1 MLEHPFLTSSE
12 DRIFAVLMAWSN
24 QPDEALIADMENC
37 YHILKER
44 FHDSDCVQ
52 TMTHILAMEKG
63 EASVKCDQVLTLYD
77 AIERNEGKYG
87 RFYELAILAAL
98 AMQTADHEEMAREI
112 MEADSFL
119 SEQKGYGL
127 WRLDKKTTAH

>member
-37 YHILKER
+37 FHILKER
-44 FHDSDCVQ
+44 FHDSDSVQ

-63 EASVKCDQVLTLYD
+63 EASVKCDQVFTLYD

-98 AMQTADHEEMAREI
+98 AMQTADHEEMAR
-112 MEADSFL
+112 
-119 SEQKGYGL
+119 
-127 WRLDKKTTAH
+127 